1 MLAHF
6 FRVRLQL
13 FLVDHVEHRQA
24 DRARHGAAAERAEEL
39 HPVVERR
46 GNLWRRHHRTNRIA
60 VADRLP
66 EDDDVGYDALRLKTV
81 AVRANAA
88 VGGLHLIGDADAARL
103 AHVAVDGGEIPRWKD
118 DLSPDAG
125 AALRDEP
132 AEASAGR
139 VDPIDQS
146 RNGVNVG

>member
-46 GNLWRRHHRTNRIA
+46 GNLLCRHHGADWMPI
-60 VADRLP
+60 ADRLAQYH
-66 EDDDVGYDALRLKTV
+66 DVGHHVLLLE
-81 AVRANAA
+81 AVE
-88 VGGLHLIGDADAARL
+88 V
-103 AHVAVDGGEIPRWKD
+103 
-118 DLSPDAG
+118 
-125 AALRDEP
+125 
-132 AEASAGR
+132 
-139 VDPIDQS
+139 
-146 RNGVNVG
+146 